1 MRAASKRDVEMNT
14 RREIPYQQV
23 PMYYFIFYINCQYYF
38 IFYINSI
45 IAFYCQEKSTLLT
58 NENRRIDNSQI
69 KIVKWGS
76 RWKNALNH
84 YKTKMGVM
92 SINKILSYWLLSF
105 WEKFACGKSSSS
117 WCSLSVARNVI
128 AKATEY
134 ASFGF
139 SFCVLVF
146 HPFYKWLKVASCKQ
160 YRFFSV
166 LTAIILENSNKWP
179 WIGNGEGFA
188 IHLSTWVNGTKSKW
202 WVSSWLALSNTCKK
216 ILFFFFTWVVMV
228 LLKAGNPCI
237 TL

>member
-1 MRAASKRDVEMNT
+1 MRAASKRDVKMNT

-92 SINKILSYWLLSF
+92 SINKILSYWLCPF
-105 WEKFACGKSSSS
+105 GKN
-117 WCSLSVARNVI
+117 WPVANLPAVDVRCQWQEMSVPKPLNMQ
-128 AKATEY
+128 
-134 ASFGF
+134 
-139 SFCVLVF
+139 VLVF
-146 HPFYKWLKVASCKQ
+146 LFVFW
-160 YRFFSV
+160 FS
-166 LTAIILENSNKWP
+166 IPSI
-179 WIGNGEGFA
+179 NG
-188 IHLSTWVNGTKSKW
+188 
-202 WVSSWLALSNTCKK
+202 
-216 ILFFFFTWVVMV
+216 
-228 LLKAGNPCI
+228 
-237 TL
+237 